1 MEFRFQCRQYNN
13 EVSFASYGINYGEE
27 ANLPTPSFIK
37 ISGHIYS
44 RLLNAED
51 DGTLRYY
58 VHDATY
64 RRNKKLPLETLRIV
78 RDCISA
84 KNNLAQELQR
94 FSQMPNMEELI
105 VTIETN
111 PSNIGAPD
119 VAALYVRTKG
129 DTTTHPRRLVIYPT
143 RKSFHDAH
151 PDLDNTRGQNGLFV
165 PSSHEMYE
173 PLLYPLLA
181 GAVPTIGDLVHTSSR
196 KDRSKGTIVYHHD
209 NKNIDIAQF
218 AFFAQVVDPI
228 TGAAVK
234 ELKWRLGP
242 QNATTNFTLDP
253 TGGTTNDYK
262 KNYHLKLRLTEGRPM
277 FDPNGKYSLIDTV
290 NLLRQV
296 DLETQKH
303 AGNVCSA
310 IIGDFKRLHEGKS
323 GVMFK
328 EFVDLVRGGDKVL
341 HTGAIATPHTKI
353 IRAFCN
359 TPHFWTTV
367 YTSKCPCSEWL
378 RVRRL
383 TQPCCGWWQ
392 GRFAKP
398 R

>member
-1 MEFRFQCRQYNN
+1 MSSLRGRNQQTIFDNS
-13 EVSFASYGINYGEE
+13 VSTCLGWRRSSDSTAANLTTKSVSPHGINYGKEE
-27 ANLPTPSFIK
+27 DLPTPSFIK

-84 KNNLAQELQR
+84 KNNLAQELRR

-143 RKSFHDAH
+143 RKSFRDAH
-151 PDLDNTRGQNGLFV
+151 PDLDDTRGQNGLFV

-181 GAVPTIGDLVHTSSR
+181 I
-196 KDRSKGTIVYHHD
+196 
-209 NKNIDIAQF
+209 
-218 AFFAQVVDPI
+218 
-228 TGAAVK
+228 
-234 ELKWRLGP
+234 
-242 QNATTNFTLDP
+242 
-253 TGGTTNDYK
+253 GGTSNPGYGAHYFQPTLAGK
-262 KNYHLKLRLTEGRPM
+262 VTLQNYTRYRTLSIEREQEADGTPSSGPSTSRPRPLR
-277 FDPNGKYSLIDTV
+277 
-290 NLLRQV
+290 RQ
-296 DLETQKH
+296 Q
-303 AGNVCSA
+303 
-310 IIGDFKRLHEGKS
+310 R
-323 GVMFK
+323 
-328 EFVDLVRGGDKVL
+328 R
-341 HTGAIATPHTKI
+341 ATHPT
-353 IRAFCN
+353 RSQRSS
-359 TPHFWTTV
+359 
-367 YTSKCPCSEWL
+367 Y
-378 RVRRL
+378 
-383 TQPCCGWWQ
+383 
-392 GRFAKP
+392 
-398 R
+398 